1 MLLIPC
7 LTMDTSSSAAVAVGC
22 CILVT
27 VLHAGLLQPFFS
39 VQLELE
45 RIEPTR
51 RTHNTSPGDNNYY
64 TAATNISK
72 HSPPNFGVAGLDGEW
87 VHIGK
92 NNNRSFDS
100 PECCDWS
107 LYKTNAVEPN
117 CNMTFTQYMEWENSS
132 NTEHGLYTGSL
143 NYPAMIGY
151 KGCACHDFVDEY
163 EWQSPTLPP
172 FNATETCRMLGK
184 RTVLYIGDSTAHE
197 AASTLMNS
205 FRPAGETCQ
214 TQITFALSD
223 TLIGRKYGA
232 LNRGRRWTT
241 RVEMVQP
248 DIIILS
254 VGAHIVTNDTIY
266 MNVIDQVFSE
276 IEAMKKNIPPH
287 VKFAWQTQ
295 VPAGCSEKITS
306 PQNVNFAG
314 ELSMELSDYNHGQ
327 FYQRDLMLISRLQAI
342 GMPYM
347 DLRMLYSRT
356 DSHINGQTGAKQPD
370 CLHVCVPG
378 PLDVMGRLFQKL
390 LVEFDSS

>member
-1 MLLIPC
+1 MK
-7 LTMDTSSSAAVAVGC
+7 TSSAAAVAVGC
-22 CILVT
+22 ILVT
-27 VLHAGLLQPFFS
+27 QTVLLRS
-39 VQLELE
+39 SSDDNIKLEQK
-45 RIEPTR
+45 EPAL
-51 RTHNTSPGDNNYY
+51 RTHNTSSGDNNY
-64 TAATNISK
+64 TATNISK
-72 HSPPNFGVAGLDGEW
+72 HSPQTNFGVGGSGLDGEW

-92 NNNRSFDS
+92 NNNRTFDS
-100 PECCDWS
+100 PECCDKNFLS
-107 LYKTNAVEPN
+107 RRRREAIAPN
-117 CNMTFTQYMEWENSS
+117 CNMTFTQYMEWGNSS
-132 NTEHGLYTGSL
+132 NKQHGLYNGNL
-143 NYPAMIGY
+143 NYPAMVGY
-151 KGCACHDFVDEY
+151 KGCQCHDFVDEY
-163 EWQSPTLPP
+163 EWKSPTLPP
-172 FNATETCRMLGK
+172 FNASETCRMLGK

-241 RVEMVQP
+241 AVDMVRP

-266 MNVIDQVFSE
+266 MNVIDQVLSE

-306 PQNVNFAG
+306 PQNVTIAG
-314 ELSMELSDYNHGQ
+314 EMSMELSDYNHGQ

-356 DSHINGQTGAKQPD
+356 DAHINKQTGAREPD

-378 PLDVMGRLFQKL
+378 PLDVMGSLFQKL
-390 LVEFDSS
+390 LVEFEWS